1 MKTSELT
8 GTALDWAGII
18 RTSREWLRSG
28 SEGSDEL
35 FSIYK
40 VRGRGIRLHMKAHKA
55 YLDTLRME
63 AR

>member
-1 MKTSELT
+1 MSNHQT
-8 GTALDWAGII
+8 WVHII
-18 RTSREWLRSG
+18 RKSREWLRSG
-28 SEGSDEL
+28 SGESEL

>member
-1 MKTSELT
+1 MSNHQT
-8 GTALDWAGII
+8 WAHII
-18 RTSREWLRSG
+18 RKSREWLRSG
-28 SEGSDEL
+28 SGGSEL

-40 VRGRGIRLHMKAHKA
+40 VRGRGILLHMQAHKG